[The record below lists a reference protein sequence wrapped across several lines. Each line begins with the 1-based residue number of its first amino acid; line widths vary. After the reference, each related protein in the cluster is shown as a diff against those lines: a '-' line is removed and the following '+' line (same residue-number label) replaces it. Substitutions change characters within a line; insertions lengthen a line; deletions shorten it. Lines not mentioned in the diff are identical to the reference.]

1 MTATGSDA
9 PRSDASP
16 QTLRA
21 GSLNMGRLIF
31 IGLAYFSL
39 VPALYL
45 NMGFMETDAGGP
57 IMPFMFIVITLAVI
71 PTAVSFAVM
80 SGRRP
85 SAGSSYT
92 WVWEST
98 SPTLGLWLGWIM
110 ITTYFVVSAL
120 YPLSFALFFNALLS
134 YAGVT
139 ANTWTGIAGGVF
151 SVIVI
156 GFMNHSNVKLSSAII
171 GTLMILETT
180 FVAVLAVIIVV
191 RGGSLGHFSAKPF
204 TPTAATAG
212 FSGISLGIIFAFL
225 SIAGVDS
232 IAPVAEESHT
242 PRRLIPLAT
251 IAITLLAGAFWTLS
265 SYSFAIAVPVSEV
278 THYVSQGQI
287 TPILPI
293 AQHYIGGFAVLVA
306 VTGFTA
312 TIASFGAGLY
322 AASRSLYAVSREGF
336 APQYFAR
343 LHPKFDTPWRAEVAA
358 LAFSLLA
365 LVLLCWWQG
374 GIGGAYAYVGEVFVF
389 FVLVLY
395 IFANV
400 ANIFYHL
407 RVRREEFNIW
417 LNGIIPVVGIGIDAY
432 ILYKSFFVSELGLPF
447 KTGSSIV
454 WFSLAWAAIGVIWA
468 VRWRMKRPLA
478 TLTLT
483 DAS

>member
-1 MTATGSDA
+1 MAATGSEA
-9 PRSDASP
+9 PAA
-16 QTLRA
+16 TLRS
-21 GSLNMGRLIF
+21 GSLNTRRLIF

-98 SPTLGLWLGWIM
+98 SPTLGLWLGWVM
-110 ITTYFVVSAL
+110 ITTYMVVSAL

-134 YAGVT
+134 YAGVA
-139 ANTWTGIAGGVF
+139 ANTWTGIAGGLF
-151 SVIVI
+151 SVLVI
-156 GFMNHSNVKLSSAII
+156 AFMNHNNVKLSSAII

-180 FVAVLAVIIVV
+180 FVAVLAVIIVA
-191 RGGSLGHFSAKPF
+191 RGGVLGHFSGKPF
-204 TPTAATAG
+204 DPTGATAG
-212 FSGISLGIIFAFL
+212 FAGISLGIIFAFL

-232 IAPVAEESHT
+232 IAPVAEEAHT

-251 IAITLLAGAFWTLS
+251 IAITLLAGLFWTLS
-265 SYSFAIAVPVSEV
+265 SYAFAIAVPVSEV
-278 THYVSQGQI
+278 ARYVSQGQI
-287 TPILPI
+287 TPVLPI
-293 AQHYIGGFAVLVA
+293 AQHYIGGFAVLVSI
-306 VTGFTA
+306 TGFTA

-336 APQYFAR
+336 APGYFAR
-343 LHPKFDTPWRAEVAA
+343 LHPRFATPWRAEVAT
-358 LAFSLLA
+358 LAFATAALLVLA
-365 LVLLCWWQG
+365 LWQG
-374 GIGGAYAYVGEVFVF
+374 GIGEGYAYAGEVFVF

-407 RVRREEFNIW
+407 RVRRDEFNVW
-417 LNGIIPVVGIGIDAY
+417 LNGIIPVAGIAIDAY

-447 KTGSSIV
+447 KSGSSIV
-454 WFSLAWAAIGVIWA
+454 WFSLAWAVIGAIWA
-468 VRWRMKRPLA
+468 IRWRMRRPLA

-483 DAS
+483 EHTG